1 MKQLLYIGI
10 LFITIVACSCSNTQQ
25 TELKVMSFNIRYD
38 NPEDSIQGWNFRK
51 DNVVKMIRFHDVD
64 IIGMQEVLHNQLMDL
79 KERLPQYDFVGVARE
94 DGKEDGEYSP
104 VFYRKDKYRKVDG
117 GTFWLSE
124 TPEAPSF
131 GWDAA
136 CRRITT
142 WVILKEQNSNKEI
155 AFFNTHFD
163 HVGKVARKKSAA
175 LLLTQVQQLA
185 ENRAVIV
192 TGDFN
197 VTRDSE
203 TIKIMTDPTGEFSLN
218 NCNELAELTYGPDW
232 TFHDFGSIPYSK
244 RQMIDFVFS
253 SQSGGIEKYAVLSE
267 DIDGVYLSD
276 HCPVFVQLGI
286 K

>member
-1 MKQLLYIGI
+1 MRPLLYIGI

-25 TELKVMSFNIRYD
+25 AELKVMSFNIRYD

-124 TPEAPSF
+124 TPEVPSF

-175 LLLTQVQQLA
+175 LLLTQVKRLA

-218 NCNELAELTYGPDW
+218 NCYEVTELTYGPDW

-253 SQSGGIEKYAVLSE
+253 SQSVGIEKYAVLSE